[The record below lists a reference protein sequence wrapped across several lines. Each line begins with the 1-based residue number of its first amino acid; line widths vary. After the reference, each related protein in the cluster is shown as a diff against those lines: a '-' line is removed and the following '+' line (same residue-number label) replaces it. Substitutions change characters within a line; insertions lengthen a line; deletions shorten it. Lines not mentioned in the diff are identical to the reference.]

1 MENYTTLEQS
11 LLSYLENLREKT
23 ELSIQRNVEM
33 MESIKVRNFLPTP
46 SEEVIQ
52 SYKETNQKLVF
63 RSMWL
68 QSQIK
73 QIKDLEISK

>member
-1 MENYTTLEQS
+1 MKNYTTNEQS
-11 LLSYLENLREKT
+11 LLSYLENLKEKT

-52 SYKETNQKLVF
+52 SYEETNKKLIF

-68 QSQIK
+68 ESQIN
-73 QIKDLEISK
+73 QISELV